1 MTSDSGN
8 IDARAESIRNL
19 RIAETLL
26 ASTGD
31 RLSKRDRVE
40 LHTRVAAVWSDLAY
54 GEDFRQG
61 LGTPDPSEALT
72 QAYSDSAIQMMLPVV
87 GDRFKDRQGDMWT
100 VIEMRQDGTPV
111 LLMGDLQDPEPAA
124 RHTWN
129 QVREFWGPVTPW
141 VDPKPETVQGIP
153 QPWRDESGGWKPL
166 PETAP
171 EPAQENT
178 TGPRT
183 YTYQDVE
190 YVYGVRYL
198 DCEGDGWVIVDTLA
212 DGTPLAVPQH
222 EAQTW
227 CKDRGTVCTVAT
239 LPTLVLRYGPL
250 EMDRLDADARG

>member
-19 RIAETLL
+19 QIAETLL

-61 LGTPDPSEALT
+61 LGTPEPSEALSE
-72 QAYSDSAIQMMLPVV
+72 AHSDSEDVSGYKPPLPRV
-87 GDRFKDRQGDMWT
+87 GQRFKDRQGDMWIVMT
-100 VIEMRQDGTPV
+100 LANGEPWLGAGPHVGPDDHLITWPDLIRTWGPVIPWT
-111 LLMGDLQDPEPAA
+111 DPEP
-124 RHTWN
+124 
-129 QVREFWGPVTPW
+129 
-141 VDPKPETVQGIP
+141 ET
-153 QPWRDESGGWKPL
+153 
-166 PETAP
+166 TP
-171 EPAQENT
+171 EPVQAPT
-178 TGPRT
+178 SAPRT
-183 YTYQDVE
+183 YTHEGVE
-190 YVYGVRYL
+190 YVYGVRYI